1 MASENLP
8 ASDTTSEY
16 VSLLEGASFVRLAEA
31 AKAMGKFK
39 MAADYV
45 KKAARLGVTESNV
58 DTVEEQLMDEDDD
71 SNGKKK
77 FDFSVLSQLG
87 QALRGA
93 GNNVNGINGV
103 N

>member
-1 MASENLP
+1 MASEHLP

-45 KKAARLGVTESNV
+45 KKAARLGVTEGNV
-58 DTVEEQLMDEDDD
+58 DTVEEQLLDEEGEG
-71 SNGKKK
+71 NGKKK
-77 FDFSVLSQLG
+77 LDLSVLAQLG

-93 GNNVNGINGV
+93 GGNGNGINGM